1 MSRVLELSNL
11 CVSYAGSAARPVL
24 REVSLE
30 LEQGQVLGVVGE
42 SGSGKTTLARAV
54 AGLVPWQSGRLRVLG
69 QELTSGR
76 AMERR
81 LRRQVQM
88 VFQNPASSL
97 DPRMTIE
104 QSLCEPLRVHEPE
117 LDRQALRRR
126 AAEALDQ
133 VGLAP
138 EVLSGYPAK
147 FSGGQCQRIAI
158 ARALVLRPA
167 LLICDEAVSALDVSV
182 QAQVLNL
189 LMDRGRTLGLAM
201 LFISH
206 DLAVVRHVS
215 DWIAVMYH
223 GRLVEA
229 GAAAELCR
237 EPAHPYTLELLRSVP
252 SPEAQAMPVPH
263 APGPKPRTAVDSGC
277 SYRQRCSQRQP
288 DCGLREPEAVRVGE
302 RRVACLHPLREER
315 R

>member
-1 MSRVLELSNL
+1 
-11 CVSYAGSAARPVL
+11 VL

-54 AGLVPWQSGRLRVLG
+54 AGLVPWQSGKLRVLG
-69 QELTSGR
+69 QDLTSGR
-76 AMERR
+76 AMERQ

-117 LDRQALRRR
+117 LDGQALRRR
-126 AAEALDQ
+126 AADALGQ

-138 EVLSGYPAK
+138 EVLSGYPAR

-189 LMDRGRTLGLAM
+189 LMDRGRHLGLAM

-215 DWIAVMYH
+215 DWIAVMYR
-223 GRLVEA
+223 GRLVET

-237 EPAHPYTLELLRSVP
+237 EPAHPYTLDLLRSVP
-252 SPEAQAMPVPH
+252 TLGPPAMPVP
-263 APGPKPRTAVDSGC
+263 PVTGPKPRTGLAGGC
-277 SYRQRCSQRQP
+277 SYRQRCPHQQS

-302 RRVACLHPLREER
+302 RRVACLHPLR
-315 R
+315 